1 MTINLAQT
9 PVPSIQ
15 EQLDGSIEVKFSP
28 GDFVMGDSN
37 EPFQLDLKFWGVF
50 SENIFHSG
58 FELGFLRPFAKK
70 TPTHWL
76 LNLLI

>member
-15 EQLDGSIEVKFSP
+15 EQLVGSIEVKFSP
-28 GDFVMGDSN
+28 GDFVVGDLN

-50 SENIFHSG
+50 SENIFH
-58 FELGFLRPFAKK
+58 LNRVILYMILREEY
-70 TPTHWL
+70 
-76 LNLLI
+76 

>member
-28 GDFVMGDSN
+28 GDFAEGDLN
-37 EPFQLDLKFWGVF
+37 EPFQL
-50 SENIFHSG
+50 IT
-58 FELGFLRPFAKK
+58 AQ
-70 TPTHWL
+70 
-76 LNLLI
+76 